1 MLPNSSQNL
10 PDDFQRR
17 YKFGMLCVCRTR
29 IEIRT
34 VGDLESLAISP
45 CAFRCRSYA
54 TSARRTG
61 AI

>member
-1 MLPNSSQNL
+1 MVPNSSQNL

-34 VGDLESLAISP
+34 VGDLETLAISP
-45 CAFRCRSYA
+45 CAFGAAAALSPPRRS
-54 TSARRTG
+54 G